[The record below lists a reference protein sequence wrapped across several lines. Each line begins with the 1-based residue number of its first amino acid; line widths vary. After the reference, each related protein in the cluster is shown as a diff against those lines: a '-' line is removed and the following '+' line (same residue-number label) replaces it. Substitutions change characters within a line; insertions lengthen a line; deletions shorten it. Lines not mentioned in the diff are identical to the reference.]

1 MGKQEDKKI
10 LIAQN
15 KKALKDFFILDR
27 FESGIVLM
35 GSEVKSI
42 RENKVNLKDCYARIK
57 DKEIYL
63 YNMHISPYSKG
74 RIEDINPRRTRK
86 LLMHRKEINRIMGKL
101 TDRSLTLVPLSIYIL
116 KSLVKIELALAKG
129 KLKRDK
135 RRDIEERESE
145 IEVKRALKYKF
156 DQDKRRRY

>member
-1 MGKQEDKKI
+1 MIEKI
-10 LIAQN
+10 LVAQN

-135 RRDIEERESE
+135 RRDIEERESK
-145 IEVKRALKYKF
+145 IEVNRALKSRSFKKF
-156 DQDKRRRY
+156 K

>member
-15 KKALKDFFILDR
+15 KKALRDFFILDR

-135 RRDIEERESE
+135 RRDIEERESK
-145 IEVKRALKYKF
+145 IEVNRALKSRSFKKF
-156 DQDKRRRY
+156 K

>member
-135 RRDIEERESE
+135 RRDIEERESK
-145 IEVKRALKYKF
+145 IEVNRALKSRSFKKF
-156 DQDKRRRY
+156 K

>member
-1 MGKQEDKKI
+1 MGKSEDKKI

-57 DKEIYL
+57 DGEIYL
-63 YNMHISPYSKG
+63 YNMHISPYSKS
-74 RIEDINPRRTRK
+74 RVEDINPRRTRK

-101 TDRSLTLVPLSIYIL
+101 TDRSLTLVPLSIYII

-129 KLKRDK
+129 KLQRDK
-135 RRDIEERESE
+135 RREIEERESE
-145 IEVKRALKYKF
+145 IEIRRALKSKF
-156 DQDKRRRY
+156 DQDKRHKF

>member
-1 MGKQEDKKI
+1 MAKQEDKKI

-15 KKALKDFFILDR
+15 KKALRDFFILDR

-101 TDRSLTLVPLSIYIL
+101 VDRSLTLVPL
-116 KSLVKIELALAKG
+116 KI
-129 KLKRDK
+129 
-135 RRDIEERESE
+135 
-145 IEVKRALKYKF
+145 
-156 DQDKRRRY
+156 